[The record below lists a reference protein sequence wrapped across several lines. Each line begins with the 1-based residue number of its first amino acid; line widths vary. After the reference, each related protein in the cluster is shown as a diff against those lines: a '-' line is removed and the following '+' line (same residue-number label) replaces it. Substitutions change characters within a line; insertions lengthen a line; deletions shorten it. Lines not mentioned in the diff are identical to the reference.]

1 MLEEKYFTT
10 KDVIKKVGISR
21 TTLFL
26 WIWDKKIPEVRKNR
40 NGHRI
45 FTKEDIDKILNYK
58 NKMILP

>member
-1 MLEEKYFTT
+1 MEDKYFTT

-45 FTKEDIDKILNYK
+45 FTREDIDKILAYK
-58 NKMILP
+58 NKVILP